1 MWPFKCCLFIP
12 PAPFWGIHKSGVN
25 QQSRAFSSKAKTSVA
40 FSTRGFPGILK
51 KNKRKI
57 TRITLRDQPT
67 HIAGWKMGPFDCSR
81 CISLL
86 KMGLFQPAILVYQR
100 FFAAFLQFGEFFSTS
115 KIGQRLEQTSM
126 FRREMF

>member
-1 MWPFKCCLFIP
+1 M
-12 PAPFWGIHKSGVN
+12 
-25 QQSRAFSSKAKTSVA
+25 
-40 FSTRGFPGILK
+40 
-51 KNKRKI
+51 
-57 TRITLRDQPT
+57 D
-67 HIAGWKMGPFDCSR
+67 PFDFSR

-126 FRREMF
+126 FRREMFWHKSHDFGKGIIFLTMVVFFEGKPPGSSNFFFRQKPSEL